1 MRDDENLE
9 TSETSQ
15 AQDQDPTSEAETTT
29 GSECF
34 DFDMEPPGALVDPPK
49 P

>member
-15 AQDQDPTSEAETTT
+15 AQSQVPSCETETTT
-29 GSECF
+29 AGELF
-34 DFDMEPPGALVDPPK
+34 DTDMEPPGAIVDPPK